1 MSSTTEEDI
10 LKAAADVLE
19 HGGPQALT
27 TRAVCD
33 AAGVKSPTLYHY
45 FGDKNGLA
53 AALVRRGMSEF
64 MARKRAAPDT
74 NDPMQQL
81 RAGWDVTVDFALKRP
96 ALHALYMEQLRTQP
110 ELASEAYALT
120 RARVQRLV
128 DRGVFRVGLEEAS
141 RAVWA
146 GCNGV
151 LALAGTGLSRR
162 DLEATSKLLFEAVVA
177 RLSCP
182 VGVEPTSGVLDAPR
196 SVPPSRVS
204 GAKSG

>member
-1 MSSTTEEDI
+1 MNSTAEEDI

-19 HGGPQALT
+19 RGGPQALT

-53 AALVRRGMSEF
+53 AALVKRGMAEF
-64 MARKRAAPDT
+64 MARKRAAPDVD
-74 NDPMQQL
+74 DPMQQL
-81 RAGWDVTVDFALKRP
+81 RAGWDLTVEFAVKRP
-96 ALHALYMEQLRTQP
+96 ALHALYMEQLRAQP
-110 ELASEAYALT
+110 ELANEAYALM

-128 DRGVFRVGLEEAS
+128 DRGVFKLDVETAS

-151 LALAGTGLSRR
+151 LALTGTGLTRR
-162 DLEATSKLLFEAVVA
+162 EVEATSRTLFEAVVA
-177 RLSCP
+177 RLSLP
-182 VGVEPTSGVLDAPR
+182 DQG
-196 SVPPSRVS
+196 
-204 GAKSG
+204 

>member
-19 HGGPQALT
+19 HGGPEALT

-53 AALVRRGMSEF
+53 AALVRRGLSEF
-64 MARKRAAPDT
+64 MARKRAAPDMD
-74 NDPMQQL
+74 DPMQQL
-81 RAGWDVTVDFALKRP
+81 RAGWDLTVDFALKRP

-110 ELASEAYALT
+110 ELASEAYALM

-128 DRGVFRVGLEEAS
+128 DRGVFKVGLEEAS

-151 LALAGTGLSRR
+151 LALTGTGLARR
-162 DLEATSKLLFEAVVA
+162 DVEATSHTLFEAVVA
-177 RLSCP
+177 RLSSP
-182 VGVEPTSGVLDAPR
+182 GGS
-196 SVPPSRVS
+196 
-204 GAKSG
+204 